1 MTEISHSAARLWK
14 SMQAFHPADQVIDIE
29 FSEESAFP
37 HQKITFPP
45 FTVICGLH
53 GSGKSSLL
61 GYIAE
66 SLWRGS
72 RHSDDP
78 PFFGV
83 ETIGGESRPSLKGLC
98 EVTLRR
104 GDRIVNFT
112 ADLNRYSEERRVPQE
127 ILESGDPIFPNLLT
141 PHILSSEI
149 NMFFQ
154 DFRIGDLERSSAGE
168 PEVQNRTD
176 REALRDILGVTYD
189 EVTYIPVE
197 TDPKYSPIWPYVRAR
212 QGSRWIDS
220 YSMSYGELRV
230 HFLRWAIKTLGGIAL
245 LDEPE
250 ANIAPRGQAALLD
263 ELARLARSSKA
274 QIILTT
280 HSAEFLNR
288 VPLDWVRMCVRP
300 ASGPVVVAPSR
311 ASDLRDTLGIEN
323 PLRSILVVEDGVAEK
338 TLKLALSA
346 HKFAPISE
354 CDVITA
360 GSWQDVITTAR
371 ALATSRRLKSVA
383 ILDGDQRNK
392 CSQDLAVL
400 SLPGDEPPEKVFF
413 KYAATQPGQL
423 AERLDCSIASIN
435 VYLAEMLGLEHHR
448 WLKMLSHRTG
458 QDQNFCLRVVF
469 EIWHSDPVNQNECEM
484 LTRQIEELIQ

>member
-1 MTEISHSAARLWK
+1 
-14 SMQAFHPADQVIDIE
+14 MQTFQPVDQVIDIE
-29 FSEESAFP
+29 FSDESAFP
-37 HQKITFPP
+37 NQKVTFPP
-45 FTVICGLH
+45 FAVICGLH

-66 SLWRGS
+66 SLRRGS

-78 PFFGV
+78 PFFGI
-83 ETIGGESRPSLKGLC
+83 EPLSSEARPALKGRC
-98 EVTLRR
+98 KVSLRR
-104 GDRIVNFT
+104 GDRTVSFT
-112 ADLNRYSEERRVPQE
+112 ANLNEYTEERRVPQE

-141 PHILSSEI
+141 PHTLSSEI

-154 DFRIGDLERSSAGE
+154 DFRIKNLERHSAGE
-168 PEVQNRTD
+168 PEIQNRSD

-189 EVTYIPVE
+189 EVLYIPVE
-197 TDPKYSPIWPYVRAR
+197 TDPKFSPIWPYVRAR
-212 QGSRWIDS
+212 RGANWIDS

-230 HFLRWAIKTLGGIAL
+230 HFLRWALKAWGGIAL

-263 ELARLARSSKA
+263 ELARLARTSKA
-274 QIILTT
+274 QVILTT
-280 HSAEFLNR
+280 HSTAFLNR

-300 ASGPVVVAPSR
+300 TSGPVVVAPSR

-323 PLRSILVVEDGVAEK
+323 PLRSILIVEDGVAEN
-338 TLKLALSA
+338 TLRLILSA
-346 HKFAPISE
+346 HKFTAMSE

-360 GSWQDVITTAR
+360 GSWQDVITTAK
-371 ALATSRRLKSVA
+371 ALSASRRLKSVA

-392 CSQDLAVL
+392 RPRDLAVL
-400 SLPGDEPPEKVFF
+400 SLPGNEPPEKVFF
-413 KYAATQPGQL
+413 KYAATQPGKL
-423 AERLDCSIASIN
+423 AERLDCSVASIN

-448 WLKMLSHRTG
+448 WLKMLSYRTG
-458 QDQNFCLRVVF
+458 QDQNYCLRVVF
-469 EIWHSDPVNQNECEM
+469 DIWRDDPANRNECEM